1 MGMEQRE
8 GMAHLC
14 PEHEVARLPLEVAR
28 GLHVEYGVEQRAGG
42 RHALDVSTAATSA
55 QALQAPLAIQVNLT
69 AVILKHGR
77 W

>member
-1 MGMEQRE
+1 MEQRE
-8 GMAHLC
+8 GMVCLC

-28 GLHVEYGVEQRAGG
+28 GLHVENGVEQRAGG
-42 RHALDVSTAATSA
+42 RHALDVSAAATSA

-69 AVILKHGR
+69 PEILKHEQ